1 MAAPVVFIMGPT
13 AVGKS
18 ELALSLAERL
28 DGEIVSVDSAQI
40 YRGLDIGT
48 AKPSPEVRARCRHH
62 LIDIRDPAEP
72 YSAAEFAR
80 DAQAAIAAIRSRGR
94 LPLLVGGTGLYFQA
108 LQHGLSPMP
117 PADARIRAELEAEEA
132 AHGVQALHRRLQAI
146 DPESAARLHP
156 NDSQR
161 VQRALE
167 VHRLT
172 GRALS
177 QVQREPG
184 LPGLDEAPLKL
195 ILEPPERAWL
205 HRRIEARFR
214 AMLAAGLVGEVVALH
229 RRGDLG
235 EELPAVRAVGYRQ
248 VWHYLE
254 GACDYPTMLRRGLRA
269 TRQYAKRQITWLR
282 GQDDGVRFTAGDGL
296 QARVHSYVTG
306 ALGGV

>member
-1 MAAPVVFIMGPT
+1 MTAPVLCIMGPT

-28 DGEIVSVDSAQI
+28 GGEIVSVDSAQI

-48 AKPSPEVRARCRHH
+48 AKPSPAVRARCPHH
-62 LIDIRDPAEP
+62 LIDIRDPAER

-94 LPLLVGGTGLYFQA
+94 LPVLVGGTGLYFQA

-117 PADARIRAELEAEEA
+117 AADAQVRAELEAEEA
-132 AHGVQALHRRLQAI
+132 AYGVQALHRRLQAV

-161 VQRALE
+161 IQRALE

-172 GRALS
+172 GRPLS

-184 LPGLDEAPLKL
+184 QPGLTEMPLKI

-229 RRGDLG
+229 RRGDLS

-248 VWHYLE
+248 IWHYLE
-254 GACDYPTMLRRGLRA
+254 GACDYRTMIRRGLRA

-282 GQDDGVRFTAGDGL
+282 GQTDGVRFTADDRL
-296 QARVHSYVTG
+296 EAQVHSYVTG

>member
-28 DGEIVSVDSAQI
+28 GGEIVSVDSAQI

-48 AKPSPEVRARCRHH
+48 AKPSRAVRARCPHH
-62 LIDIRDPAEP
+62 LIDIRDPVER

-80 DAQAAIAAIRSRGR
+80 DAQAAIAAIRGRGR
-94 LPLLVGGTGLYFQA
+94 LPVLVGGTGLYFQA

-117 PADARIRAELEAEEA
+117 PADTRIRAELAAEEA
-132 AHGVQALHRRLQAI
+132 AHGVQALHRRLWAL

-161 VQRALE
+161 IQRALE
-167 VHRLT
+167 VYRLT
-172 GRALS
+172 GRPLS
-177 QVQREPG
+177 EVQREPG
-184 LPGLDEAPLKL
+184 LPGLDEAPLKV

-235 EELPAVRAVGYRQ
+235 EELPAIRAVGYRQ

-254 GACDYPTMLRRGLRA
+254 GACDHPTMIRQGLRA

-282 GQDDGVRFTAGDGL
+282 GQDDGVRFMAGDGL
-296 QARVHSYVTG
+296 EARVHSYVTG